1 MKTMLAF
8 AFMAALTMAAS
19 AQTAPS
25 SPTPA
30 ASPAQIVISGW
41 RLDCA
46 TTAGTFACQLVNRVS
61 LRSNNAVVGAVA
73 VHLSG
78 DGKSPLID
86 VQVPLGIALAPGVHI
101 GTASGAL
108 QAVSLVRCRVDG
120 CYARSTLGEPLLNA
134 MRAAKEP
141 LQIAYETFDAND
153 QPQTITIRLGLN
165 GFGAGYDKLH
175 P

>member
-46 TTAGTFACQLVNRVS
+46 TTAGTF
-61 LRSNNAVVGAVA
+61 A